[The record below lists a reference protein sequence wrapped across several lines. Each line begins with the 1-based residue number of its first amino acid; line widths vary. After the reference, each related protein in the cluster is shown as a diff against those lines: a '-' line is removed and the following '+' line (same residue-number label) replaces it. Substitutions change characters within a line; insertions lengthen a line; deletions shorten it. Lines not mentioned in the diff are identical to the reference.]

1 MEGLQGLYRGYYAG
15 LFGTI
20 HGGVQ
25 FFFLELFKTRLG
37 VTKQNQSNFQML
49 ALPAASKLIGTFFV
63 EFYTLRRDC
72 NLPVPIAGTLCYP
85 QLLIRSRMQ
94 DQHRMY
100 DSMRDCIRHT
110 FRREGFAGFYKGLST
125 NLCRT
130 IPSSVITFY
139 TYEYLS
145 KRSWTQISSFSLVL
159 ILLLLYS

>member
-1 MEGLQGLYRGYYAG
+1 MEGLKGLYRGYYAG

-37 VTKQNQSNFQML
+37 VTKQNQTNFQML
-49 ALPAASKLIGTFFV
+49 ALPAASKLIGTLYILLGGSRLSV
-63 EFYTLRRDC
+63 L
-72 NLPVPIAGTLCYP
+72 IAGTLCYP

-110 FRREGFAGFYKGLST
+110 FRHEGFKGFYKGLST

-145 KRSWTQISSFSLVL
+145 KRS
-159 ILLLLYS
+159 